1 MTLILDYDIISKETK
16 TNNRAVGGDMLLRQ
30 IKYFCT
36 IVEEGSFT
44 EAAEKCFI
52 SQSAISQQ
60 IQSLEKEL
68 GVKLI
73 KRENRRFSLT
83 HAGMNANKNM
93 SNVIKQAQKMQAE
106 MEKVQEELEDKV
118 VEGTA
123 GGGAVTAT
131 ANGKK
136 EILSLKISPDAVDP
150 EDIETLEDLVMVA
163 VNDAVKKADD
173 MMAEG
178 MSAVTG
184 GINIPGL
191 F

>member
-83 HAGMNANKNM
+83 HAGEYRIRLA
-93 SNVIKQAQKMQAE
+93 
-106 MEKVQEELEDKV
+106 
-118 VEGTA
+118 A
-123 GGGAVTAT
+123 G
-131 ANGKK
+131 
-136 EILSLKISPDAVDP
+136 L
-150 EDIETLEDLVMVA
+150 
-163 VNDAVKKADD
+163 
-173 MMAEG
+173 
-178 MSAVTG
+178 
-184 GINIPGL
+184 
-191 F
+191 

>member
-1 MTLILDYDIISKETK
+1 MG
-16 TNNRAVGGDMLLRQ
+16 NMLLQQ

-83 HAGMNANKNM
+83 HAGEYMYRH
-93 SNVIKQAQKMQAE
+93 
-106 MEKVQEELEDKV
+106 
-118 VEGTA
+118 GTA
-123 GGGAVTAT
+123 LLLEAERIC
-131 ANGKK
+131 K
-136 EILSLKISPDAVDP
+136 EVQRIGRDDELILKIAYPKHYSSIELNNAIALFSEKYPEAVSY
-150 EDIETLEDLVMVA
+150 THLSRC
-163 VNDAVKKADD
+163 NQKQYNNRC
-173 MMAEG
+173 
-178 MSAVTG
+178 T
-184 GINIPGL
+184 
-191 F
+191 

>member
-1 MTLILDYDIISKETK
+1 
-16 TNNRAVGGDMLLRQ
+16 MLLRQ

-83 HAGMNANKNM
+83 HAGEYMYRHGTALLLEAERICKEVKRIGRDEYESCYVFFYCGLRNANRTCRLYRYKWRVIIKKSISTSVDSNM
-93 SNVIKQAQKMQAE
+93 ANVHD
-106 MEKVQEELEDKV
+106 L
-118 VEGTA
+118 
-123 GGGAVTAT
+123 GG
-131 ANGKK
+131 
-136 EILSLKISPDAVDP
+136 
-150 EDIETLEDLVMVA
+150 
-163 VNDAVKKADD
+163 
-173 MMAEG
+173 
-178 MSAVTG
+178 
-184 GINIPGL
+184 
-191 F
+191 

>member
-1 MTLILDYDIISKETK
+1 MTSLTSAFETIGNVAGIIVHAIRTANAFAVIFFISLPPYLKKFILCIIINLIYVKVKINIGNINILRVIKYILFVTLILDYDIISKETK

-73 KRENRRFSLT
+73 KRENC
-83 HAGMNANKNM
+83 
-93 SNVIKQAQKMQAE
+93 
-106 MEKVQEELEDKV
+106 
-118 VEGTA
+118 
-123 GGGAVTAT
+123 
-131 ANGKK
+131 
-136 EILSLKISPDAVDP
+136 
-150 EDIETLEDLVMVA
+150 
-163 VNDAVKKADD
+163 
-173 MMAEG
+173 
-178 MSAVTG
+178 
-184 GINIPGL
+184 
-191 F
+191 